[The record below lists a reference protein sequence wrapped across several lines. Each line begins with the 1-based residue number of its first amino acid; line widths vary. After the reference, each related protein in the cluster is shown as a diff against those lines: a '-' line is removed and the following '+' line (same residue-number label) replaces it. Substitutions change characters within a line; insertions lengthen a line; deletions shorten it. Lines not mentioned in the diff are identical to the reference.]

1 MQFLWSSSCF
11 LHPGSQVFACD
22 TNFFVFGFDAFLYI
36 MHAFLANLCVV
47 HALLDHDLLNRVV
60 AQPCPTSEF
69 NEKDKT
75 EGKGL

>member
-1 MQFLWSSSCF
+1 
-11 LHPGSQVFACD
+11 
-22 TNFFVFGFDAFLYI
+22 

-47 HALLDHDLLNRVV
+47 HALLDHDLLNCVV

-69 NEKDKT
+69 NEKDTT